1 MTAWRSAGRVGLIWT
16 PFLASAAAARTGAVR
31 AWEYSG
37 TRRLNSLPD
46 EWHSPVWTVMQ
57 AGSLGAP
64 FAAAAVATA
73 ARRPD
78 LAFRLM
84 RSGVTA
90 YLLAKGVKRL
100 VRRGRPAG
108 FVTDL
113 RIRGKP
119 ATGDGFVSGHAAV
132 SMALAY
138 ETYREFGAAAWPLP
152 AVVAPVI
159 AAARVYVGAHL
170 PLDVL
175 GGAALGYGVCRSFA
189 LTSPTGADAQRRN
202 GRARRQAD
210 QRAISIQVDAARAY
224 SVPSGP

>member
-1 MTAWRSAGRVGLIWT
+1 
-16 PFLASAAAARTGAVR
+16 
-31 AWEYSG
+31 
-37 TRRLNSLPD
+37 LNNLPD
-46 EWHSPVWTVMQ
+46 EWHAPVWTVMQ

-64 FAAAAVATA
+64 FAAAAVASAT
-73 ARRPD
+73 RRPE
-78 LAFRLM
+78 LALRLV

-100 VRRGRPAG
+100 MRRGRPAG

-119 ATGDGFVSGHAAV
+119 ATGEGFVSGHAAV
-132 SMALAY
+132 SMALAC
-138 ETYREFGAAAWPLP
+138 ETYREFGQAAWPLP

-175 GGAALGYGVCRSFA
+175 GGAALGYAVCRSFA
-189 LTSPTGADAQRRN
+189 IVSRTATSRAPRSIASPTWR
-202 GRARRQAD
+202 
-210 QRAISIQVDAARAY
+210 ST
-224 SVPSGP
+224 PSN

>member
-1 MTAWRSAGRVGLIWT
+1 VTVWRSAGRVGLIWT
-16 PFLASAAAARTGAVR
+16 PFLISAAEARTGAVR
-31 AWEYSG
+31 AWEHSG
-37 TRRLNSLPD
+37 TRRLNNLPD
-46 EWHSPVWTVMQ
+46 EWHAPVWTVMQ

-64 FAAAAVATA
+64 FAAAAVASAT
-73 ARRPD
+73 RRPE
-78 LAFRLM
+78 LALRLV

-100 VRRGRPAG
+100 MRRGRPAG

-119 ATGDGFVSGHAAV
+119 ATGEGFVSGHAAV
-132 SMALAY
+132 SMALAC
-138 ETYREFGAAAWPLP
+138 EAYRAFGQPAWPLP

-175 GGAALGYGVCRSFA
+175 GGAALGYAVCRSFA
-189 LTSPTGADAQRRN
+189 LLSPT
-202 GRARRQAD
+202 RARTNA
-210 QRAISIQVDAARAY
+210 
-224 SVPSGP
+224 GG

>member
-1 MTAWRSAGRVGLIWT
+1 MTAWRSVGRVGLIWT
-16 PFLASAAAARTGAVR
+16 PFVASAVAARTGAVR
-31 AWEYSG
+31 AWEYSS

-46 EWHSPVWTVMQ
+46 EWHSPVWPVMQ

-64 FAAAAVATA
+64 FAAAAVAA
-73 ARRPD
+73 AAGRPE
-78 LAFRLM
+78 LALRLA

-100 VRRGRPAG
+100 MRRGRPDS
-108 FVTDL
+108 FITDL

-119 ATGDGFVSGHAAV
+119 AAGDGFVSGHAAV
-132 SMALAY
+132 SMALAC
-138 ETYREFGAAAWPLP
+138 ETYREFGQPAWPLP

-175 GGAALGYGVCRSFA
+175 GGAALGYAVCRSFA
-189 LTSPTGADAQRRN
+189 LLSPTRAGAIAGRRP
-202 GRARRQAD
+202 RRESRSSSSA
-210 QRAISIQVDAARAY
+210 
-224 SVPSGP
+224 PT

>member
-1 MTAWRSAGRVGLIWT
+1 VTVWRSVGQVGLIWT
-16 PFLASAAAARTGAVR
+16 PFLASAIAARTGAAR

-37 TRRLNSLPD
+37 TRRLNRLPD

-64 FAAAAVATA
+64 FAAAAIAAA
-73 ARRPD
+73 ARRPE
-78 LAFRLM
+78 LALRLA

-100 VRRGRPAG
+100 MRRGRPAG
-108 FVTDL
+108 LVTDL

-119 ATGDGFVSGHAAV
+119 AAGDGFVSGHAAV

-159 AAARVYVGAHL
+159 GAARVYVGAHL

-189 LTSPTGADAQRRN
+189 LMSPTGAGANSR
-202 GRARRQAD
+202 GRT
-210 QRAISIQVDAARAY
+210 
-224 SVPSGP
+224 